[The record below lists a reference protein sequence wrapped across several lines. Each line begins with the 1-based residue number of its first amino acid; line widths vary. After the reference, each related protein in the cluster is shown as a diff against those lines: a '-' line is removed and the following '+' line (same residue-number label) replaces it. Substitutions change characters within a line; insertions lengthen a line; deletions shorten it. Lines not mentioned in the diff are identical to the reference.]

1 MLNFHSPPPDPW
13 TYIGPTGRY
22 KFFNYHGHRIR
33 LSWLATFL
41 VTCMGDVY
49 DATATQGF
57 RPDEPY
63 PDGVYECQLDYTFPS
78 GSSAVFALEM
88 TKVEAPDWY
97 MTFSDIVNDLEALWY
112 AALWFEGPAGG
123 FPEIDFEVFKF
134 ERQSSGSRGVAFLAS
149 RGSFG
154 VALTVPANVTEA
166 RSQCVFEDGSTK
178 KLGRYAE
185 KSRLVLVQV
194 GSHSQRQ

>member
-1 MLNFHSPPPDPW
+1 
-13 TYIGPTGRY
+13 
-22 KFFNYHGHRIR
+22 
-33 LSWLATFL
+33 
-41 VTCMGDVY
+41 MGDVY
-49 DATATQGF
+49 DAIATQGF
-57 RPDEPY
+57 SPDEPY
-63 PDGVYECQLDYTFPS
+63 PDGVYECQLDYMFPS

-123 FPEIDFEVFKF
+123 FPEIDFEVSKF

-154 VALTVPANVTEA
+154 VALNAPANVTEA
-166 RSQCVFEDGSTK
+166 
-178 KLGRYAE
+178 
-185 KSRLVLVQV
+185 
-194 GSHSQRQ
+194 